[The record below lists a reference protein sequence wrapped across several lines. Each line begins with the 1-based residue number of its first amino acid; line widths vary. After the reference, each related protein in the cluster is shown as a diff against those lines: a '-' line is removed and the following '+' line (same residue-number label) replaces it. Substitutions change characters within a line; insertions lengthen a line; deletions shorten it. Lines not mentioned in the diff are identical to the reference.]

1 MSESRMTES
10 TGANSASWTPKTDA
24 EREAV
29 REQVGRVLANS
40 LFRNSKRLTSLLG
53 YTVER
58 LLEGKPDGVKERTL
72 GIEVFGREPTYDTT
86 QDPVVRMTAV
96 EIRKRLAQYYSAPEH
111 ADQIR
116 IEFPHG
122 AYLPVFHL
130 PDQTHAAPSPAAV
143 PAKSLTIAPRARGWI
158 ASGVLACL
166 LLGALAW
173 WRPWARDTA
182 LDRFWN
188 PILKSPSAVLVCIGD
203 ERTLPESNTSAPPP
217 SENQITNR
225 TTVLDM
231 LRQDSV
237 RFSNALTLTMV
248 VGVLRAREKPYR
260 IRRTRTIAL
269 QDLREGS
276 VILIGMADNPWTLRL
291 GSQLRFSMANENGG
305 VFIRDRQNPANR
317 AWGYDGL
324 LSPLANV
331 PEAYGLISRVLD
343 PTTGH
348 FVVTCA
354 GLLWGTR
361 AAGECVSE
369 SGCLEE
375 AEKLVRGDWKHKN
388 SQIVVST
395 KVIGENSGPPKVV
408 AAYLW

>member
-1 MSESRMTES
+1 MSESRTTE
-10 TGANSASWTPKTDA
+10 TPGPPSGPWLPRTNAD
-24 EREAV
+24 REAI

-40 LFRNSKRLTSLLG
+40 LFRNSKRLTSLLR

-58 LLEGKPDGVKERTL
+58 VLEGNPEPVKERTL
-72 GIEVFGREPTYDTT
+72 GVEVFGREPTYDTT

-96 EIRKRLAQYYSAPEH
+96 EIRKRLAQYYAAPEH
-111 ADQIR
+111 ANQIR
-116 IEFPHG
+116 IDFPHG
-122 AYLPVFHL
+122 AYLPAFHL
-130 PDQTHAAPSPAAV
+130 PDQAAATLPPVA
-143 PAKSLTIAPRARGWI
+143 PKPLKMQPRARRWM
-158 ASGVLACL
+158 AFGVPACL
-166 LLGALAW
+166 VLVALAW
-173 WRPWARDTA
+173 WRPWAHDTA
-182 LDRFWN
+182 LDRFWD
-188 PILKSPSAVLVCIGD
+188 PVLKSGSTVLVCIGD
-203 ERTLPESNTSAPPP
+203 ENTLQDPNTGPPP
-217 SENQITNR
+217 PENPITNR

-248 VGVLRAREKPYR
+248 TGLLRVREKPYR

-276 VILIGMADNPWTLRL
+276 VILIGLADNPWTLRL
-291 GSQLRFSMANENGG
+291 GNQLRFSMATENGRL
-305 VFIRDRQNPANR
+305 FIRDRQNPANR

-324 LSPLANV
+324 LSPLVSV
-331 PEAYGLISRVLD
+331 PEAQGLISRVLD

-361 AAGECVSE
+361 AAGECVTE
-369 SGCLEE
+369 SSCLED

-395 KVIGENSGPPKVV
+395 KVVGENSGPPKVV